1 LEANINARCT
11 KEVVLKAR
19 YLAKEKREKEDLNKA
34 RSGDTSTEYERV
46 KIPAP

>member
-1 LEANINARCT
+1 MYKRGCAENHILLR
-11 KEVVLKAR
+11 
-19 YLAKEKREKEDLNKA
+19 KEKREKEDLNKA